1 MEQKLHK
8 KEDITLHKIKVFVH
22 NSAYISMI
30 IGLIV
35 KIMISK
41 NYAFLL
47 KIIKNIDFSVNL

>member
-8 KEDITLHKIKVFVH
+8 KEDITLHKIKVSAH

-41 NYAFLL
+41 KSCISF
-47 KIIKNIDFSVNL
+47 KNN